1 MLLIVDQW
9 YWPYHMLFGE
19 VCVDSAERQPVMLH
33 PCVSV
38 MAVSICCGL
47 WCLFIAVCERIIQWW
62 VWSACLS
69 AVYRACLLTDREL
82 HSASIV
88 SLFLGDLEL
97 YRLLNEIDKTV
108 SMLQFVQTGSMN
120 LETNSIE
127 MDLALQPLRTENAHL
142 RRYG

>member
-1 MLLIVDQW
+1 MMI
-9 YWPYHMLFGE
+9 
-19 VCVDSAERQPVMLH
+19 
-33 PCVSV
+33 
-38 MAVSICCGL
+38 
-47 WCLFIAVCERIIQWW
+47 

-88 SLFLGDLEL
+88 PLFLGDLEL

-142 RRYG
+142 RRYGQTNRRTSEDDLDLTIRYLVTGG